1 MRVPSFMVSS
11 RATVTDAF
19 IAWFLALGF
28 TAPGLVTLRNNSFP
42 RWRWQTG
49 AATLVAIAAIFLFVP
64 ALSHML
70 AEREI
75 ASHGPVG
82 RPTENEHI
90 LAGGKRI
97 TGFLVAADEADS
109 NTSVPTLPWSKFVEV
124 IEMIR
129 LQNEFGPFLN
139 DLVGKTPF
147 AFVTGVRLDARWQQ
161 LLYIAPLEL
170 IEQRDA
176 WAWKLT
182 LLPRQSNESPIFRR
196 VLTAERMP

>member
-1 MRVPSFMVSS
+1 MAMADRYGGASGHCRNFSFC
-11 RATVTDAF
+11 
-19 IAWFLALGF
+19 
-28 TAPGLVTLRNNSFP
+28 
-42 RWRWQTG
+42 
-49 AATLVAIAAIFLFVP
+49 VP
-64 ALSHML
+64 AFSHML
-70 AEREI
+70 AEREM

-90 LAGGKRI
+90 LADGKRI
-97 TGFLVAADEADS
+97 TGFLVVADEAGAS
-109 NTSVPTLPWSKFVEV
+109 TSVPTLPWSKFVEV

-129 LQNEFGPFLN
+129 LQNDFGPFLN
-139 DLVGKTPF
+139 DLAGKTPF

-182 LLPRQSNESPIFRR
+182 LLPLQSNASPIFRR
-196 VLTAERMP
+196 VLPAEKLP